1 MKKSIKPTDQAK
13 LKGYLRKWKSDKLF
27 VYLCFFVNQPTVVL
41 CQAFQVEDVD
51 AVTVSLAISK
61 AKKQLNNVQQKEVDK
76 LQTLSTTWTRLT
88 MTNIK
93 V

>member
-27 VYLCFFVNQPTVVL
+27 VYLRFFVNQLQPTAVL

-51 AVTVSLAISK
+51 AVTVSLK
-61 AKKQLNNVQQKEVDK
+61 LNNVQKKEVDK
-76 LQTLSTTWTRLT
+76 LQT
-88 MTNIK
+88 
-93 V
+93 